1 MAKKSTAAEPS
12 TATQKKVSGTKAT
25 KVVAGKKPAASSG
38 SSRKR
43 KPTYEQISQ
52 KAHEIYLERIAKG
65 ESGDPDSDW
74 HKAVE
79 LLQS

>member
-1 MAKKSTAAEPS
+1 MAKKSTDAKPSAA
-12 TATQKKVSGTKAT
+12 AQKKVSGTKAT

-38 SSRKR
+38 TSRKR
-43 KPTYEQISQ
+43 KPTYEEISQ

-74 HKAVE
+74 HKAVK
-79 LLQS
+79 LLKA